1 MRLIIQVM
9 VRPYTDK
16 QLLEKVK
23 GLSSFSK
30 IPSGYWLLGVRSLD
44 DLPNR
49 FDDKIY
55 LFKNEDF
62 VMVTSGTTNP
72 GTPTLKQ
79 FEKVNKDGAAVL
91 KANEW
96 YYDVWKYGK
105 HNGKVEALLQLGN
118 KVKVYR
124 DTDKDDKAEEQG
136 KLQEGYFGIN
146 FHPNTYDLT
155 KPSGTNVGWWSA
167 GCQVVNN
174 IPNYKVMIGLLKKEK
189 LVSYCLIN
197 EF

>member
-1 MRLIIQVM
+1 M
-9 VRPYTDK
+9 VKPYTDK

-23 GLSSFSK
+23 SLSSFTK
-30 IPSGYWLLGVRSLD
+30 IPSGYWLLGVRSQD

-55 LFKNEDF
+55 LFKGEEF
-62 VMVTSGTTNP
+62 VLVTSATTNA
-72 GTPTLKQ
+72 GTSTLRQ
-79 FEKVNKDGAAVL
+79 FEKVNKDGAAIL
-91 KANEW
+91 KADEW
-96 YYDVWKYGK
+96 YYNVWKYGK
-105 HNGKVEALLQLGN
+105 HQGKVEGLLQLGN
-118 KVKVYR
+118 KVKVWR
-124 DTDKDDKAEEQG
+124 DTDKDDKSEEQG

-146 FHPNTYDLT
+146 FHPNTYDLS
-155 KPSGTNVGWWSA
+155 KPSGTTIGWWSA

-174 IPNYKVMIGLLKKEK
+174 VSNYKLMIQLLKREK

>member
-1 MRLIIQVM
+1 M

-23 GLSSFSK
+23 SLSSFGK
-30 IPSGYWLLGVRSLD
+30 IPAGYWLLGVRSLD
-44 DLPNR
+44 DIPNR

-55 LFKNEDF
+55 LFKGEEF
-62 VMVTSGTTNP
+62 VLVTSATTNA

-91 KANEW
+91 KADEW
-96 YYDVWKYGK
+96 YHNVWKYGK

-118 KVKVYR
+118 KVRVYR
-124 DTDKDDKAEEQG
+124 DTDKDSKSEEQG

-146 FHPNTYDLT
+146 FHPNTYDLS
-155 KPSGTNVGWWSA
+155 KPSGTNIGWWSA
-167 GCQVVNN
+167 GCQVVNRVDL
-174 IPNYKVMIGLLKKEK
+174 YKIMIKLLKTEK
-189 LVSYCLIN
+189 FVTYCLIN

>member
-1 MRLIIQVM
+1 M

-16 QLLEKVK
+16 ELLEKVK
-23 GLSSFSK
+23 SLSSFKS

-62 VMVTSGTTNP
+62 VLVTSATTNA
-72 GTPTLKQ
+72 GTPTLRQ
-79 FEKVNKDGAAVL
+79 FEKINKDGAAVL
-91 KANEW
+91 KADEW
-96 YYDVWKYGK
+96 YYNVWKYGK

-118 KVKVYR
+118 KVKVFR
-124 DTDKDDKAEEQG
+124 DTDKDDKSEEQG

-146 FHPNTYDLT
+146 FHPNTYDLSRPT
-155 KPSGTNVGWWSA
+155 SNLVGWWSA

-174 IPNYKVMIGLLKKEK
+174 VTKYKTIIR
-189 LVSYCLIN
+189 LVKPQKYVTYCLIN